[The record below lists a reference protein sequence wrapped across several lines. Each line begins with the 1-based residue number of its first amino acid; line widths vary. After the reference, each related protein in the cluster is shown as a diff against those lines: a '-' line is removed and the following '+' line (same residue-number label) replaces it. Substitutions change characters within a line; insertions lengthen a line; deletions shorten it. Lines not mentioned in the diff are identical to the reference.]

1 MTAFVLKKTHKT
13 KRSLLPGLYYIFS
26 PLQRGL
32 KDYWFESGGKP
43 SVLAKYLQSHTLR
56 DPMYYGKEKALA
68 LNILSGSSDVEN
80 LSDVGLL
87 TQAGYL
93 TIKRIQGTTA
103 YVDYPNLEVRTA
115 MAQLLSRANVK
126 RPNCRTNRCRQH
138 CISFGK

>member
-1 MTAFVLKKTHKT
+1 MEREELLNQLTAHYDGFCFEENQN
-13 KRSLLPGLYYIFS
+13 KRSLLPGLYYIFFSS
-26 PLQRGL
+26 PERGL

-43 SVLAKYLQSHTLR
+43 SVLAKYLQSHTLQ

-93 TIKRIQGTTA
+93 TIKRNSGHDS
-103 YVDYPNLEVRTA
+103 VCG
-115 MAQLLSRANVK
+115 LSE
-126 RPNCRTNRCRQH
+126 P
-138 CISFGK
+138 